1 MFHRCP
7 VTLEV
12 VVIMTS
18 SCETNLVI
26 FQRSVAG
33 YRWRETS
40 VCHSSCSFSQ
50 VSALVE
56 IIDLNMNP
64 MAFDCVDF
72 ILCWSLIPHSPCCFW
87 WCDGNHPVRRRG
99 ESMTSQL
106 NECCFMNAVTE
117 TNTQAS
123 PEFPDSNK
131 QTVQTQTS
139 WREHMTWSGAAQG
152 GLQYAN
158 ND

>member
-1 MFHRCP
+1 
-7 VTLEV
+7 
-12 VVIMTS
+12 
-18 SCETNLVI
+18 
-26 FQRSVAG
+26 
-33 YRWRETS
+33 
-40 VCHSSCSFSQ
+40 
-50 VSALVE
+50 
-56 IIDLNMNP
+56 
-64 MAFDCVDF
+64 
-72 ILCWSLIPHSPCCFW
+72 
-87 WCDGNHPVRRRG
+87 
-99 ESMTSQL
+99 MTSQL

-158 ND
+158 NDEHESC